1 VTEAA
6 TPLEGYRVEQRPPTV
21 PELRALH
28 TAVGWESLPDDDE
41 ALARGLAD
49 SKFAAVVTAAGEAVA
64 CVRLVG
70 DGGIYFYVQ
79 DLIVRPEH
87 QGRGLGDRLMAA
99 LWRHLG
105 EHAAR
110 SAFVGL
116 MTAEGKAEFYERWGF
131 AVRPP
136 GRPGMALGW
145 DPEDPP
151 PAPGRPPADQLTA
164 RSTPAC
170 PRGRASTAT

>member
-1 VTEAA
+1 MTGG
-6 TPLEGYRVEQRPPTV
+6 PLPPEGYRVEQRPPTV
-21 PELRALH
+21 SELRALH
-28 TAVGWESLPDDDE
+28 AAVGWESLPDNDE
-41 ALARGLAD
+41 AVARGLAD
-49 SKFAAVVTAAGEAVA
+49 SKFAAVVTAAGATVA

-70 DGGIYFYVQ
+70 DGGIYCYVQ

-87 QGRGLGDRLMAA
+87 QGRGLGDRLMAE
-99 LWRHLG
+99 LWRHLEAHG
-105 EHAAR
+105 AR
-110 SAFVGL
+110 GAFIGL

-151 PAPGRPPADQLTA
+151 PAPGWTA
-164 RSTPAC
+164 
-170 PRGRASTAT
+170 GGVQG